1 MYAFSAD
8 MSTIRQKETPKAES
22 LQEQRLKISLKAGC
36 ARHAEWESN
45 TSRKRNKD
53 SKHPQNIAIL
63 RTEGQK
69 FTRPTLLFTDIKK
82 KQKHKKEKNI
92 SLRGWENIEIHDVC
106 SELSGKIINIIDMEQ
121 TNIGEITTLSSEDGK
136 KQIEERIFNIRGKQ
150 VMIDK
155 DLALLYGV
163 ETKRLNEQVK
173 RNIER
178 FPEDFMFQLT
188 QEECLR
194 SQIATL
200 NQAQGKHLKY
210 LPFAFTENGI
220 AMLSSVLRSET
231 AIAVNIKIMRTF
243 TKIRKSVPQD
253 SNLLNRVELIEY
265 NQSDMRKLFLETNIE
280 HIILFA
286 SRIVPQK
293 QAPFS
298 VSMLPNGGSR
308 SKTAIVT
315 EKPADSSVTM
325 T

>member
-1 MYAFSAD
+1 M
-8 MSTIRQKETPKAES
+8 
-22 LQEQRLKISLKAGC
+22 
-36 ARHAEWESN
+36 
-45 TSRKRNKD
+45 
-53 SKHPQNIAIL
+53 

-92 SLRGWENIEIHDVC
+92 SLRGWE
-106 SELSGKIINIIDMEQ
+106 S
-121 TNIGEITTLSSEDGK
+121 IGEITTLSSEDGK

-253 SNLLNRVELIEY
+253 SNLLNRVELIES

-293 QAPFS
+293 QALFS